1 MFTKT
6 DACENTTLTFHHQQ
20 LLWSKIELLRLV
32 QQSKRVEKI
41 ASASPCRDR
50 PPFACKLLL
59 FLGEQRM
66 KSEPGSP
73 PLVKRPRLK
82 GALRAHSASPTSR
95 WKMSR
100 EDNRSLLLEGITWTP
115 DRVILHRS
123 SGQQECLFFSP
134 HEERSGRRGSERR
147 CGCGRRARKKATGYN
162 GTAECPAVDSRG
174 GAEGRTHA
182 APQQRFPTQQELT
195 FTDFWSDSHV

>member
-1 MFTKT
+1 MNWKSKSKKKILQHVHGDRRLRKYYLNIPLSTAFI
-6 DACENTTLTFHHQQ
+6 
-20 LLWSKIELLRLV
+20 WSKIELLRLV

-100 EDNRSLLLEGITWTP
+100 EDNRSLPLEGITWTP

-123 SGQQECLFFSP
+123 SGQQECLFFFSP
-134 HEERSGRRGSERR
+134 
-147 CGCGRRARKKATGYN
+147 RRAKWKERLREALWL
-162 GTAECPAVDSRG
+162 
-174 GAEGRTHA
+174 RTSSA
-182 APQQRFPTQQELT
+182 
-195 FTDFWSDSHV
+195 